1 MESNNFENSFEQFNS
16 TNWNNVRFK
25 PQPNLKAEDM
35 AWRIEFR
42 TMELQPTETENLYA
56 LFIVKSIANILMNK
70 DNKLNFYIPIS
81 MVDANFER
89 ALRMNALL
97 EEKFFFRVNVFESGV
112 PEILELSIKDY
123 LCGCSAFKGLMTI
136 ITDISSQNPCRYEK
150 ESQEK
155 LNAYV
160 YERCSGKI
168 PTTASFI
175 RGFIQSHP
183 EYK

>member
-1 MESNNFENSFEQFNS
+1 
-16 TNWNNVRFK
+16 
-25 PQPNLKAEDM
+25 
-35 AWRIEFR
+35 
-42 TMELQPTETENLYA
+42 MELQPTETENLYA

-123 LCGCSAFKGLMTI
+123 LCGCVSYLSLCLVCFQRPHDHHHGH
-136 ITDISSQNPCRYEK
+136 QFP
-150 ESQEK
+150 ESLSLREG
-155 LNAYV
+155 
-160 YERCSGKI
+160 ESGETECLCVREVFGED
-168 PTTASFI
+168 PHD
-175 RGFIQSHP
+175 GFFHQRLYSESP
-183 EYK
+183 